1 MEFESLKLSI
11 DETVA
16 TIAFSRPEVMN
27 AFNTQQII
35 DLNEATEIVKNDSSI
50 RVLVLTGEGKGFTSG
65 ADLSENDPTWK
76 DTKDALMRGYFPSI
90 NNIISMPKI
99 VIGSINGPAAGI
111 GAAYAMACDLR
122 IMSEE
127 AFILSVFSNIAL
139 VLEIL
144 DIAKHWNLQL
154 RLKKLV
160 HRSAFN
166 LELQIRCVL
175 QRILKVKLKNGH
187 KPSPCDHHKLC
198 LIPKK

>member
-1 MEFESLKLSI
+1 MEFDSLKLSI
-11 DETVA
+11 DKKVA

-35 DLNEATEIVKNDSSI
+35 DLKEATEIVKNDSGI

-65 ADLSENDPTWK
+65 ADLSENNATWK
-76 DTKDALMRGYFPSI
+76 DTKDALMRGYLPSI

-139 VLEIL
+139 VPDGGLSWLLARNIGYSKALEFAIE
-144 DIAKHWNLQL
+144 AKKIGSQESSTWNC
-154 RLKKLV
+154 K
-160 HRSAFN
+160 
-166 LELQIRCVL
+166 
-175 QRILKVKLKNGH
+175 
-187 KPSPCDHHKLC
+187 
-198 LIPKK
+198 